1 MNLYTDIARRY
12 LFSKKSTNA
21 INIITGISVLG
32 ITIGTAALIL
42 ILSVFNGFEQLIKD
56 MVDNFNPD
64 LKVIPLEGKRF
75 EVSDSL
81 VSQLL
86 MIKGIDKISKTL
98 EEVALFEYDGVQE
111 AGFIKGVDDQFVAVT
126 AIDSTIRQGQYLVKD
141 GERFYGVPGYR
152 LARNL
157 SMNIDDRLTPIN
169 IYLPRRKK
177 TNQLQRDF
185 ITREIMPV
193 GFFSIESE
201 QDHQYVITSLDLIDQ
216 MLKTKGSISA
226 LEIKLLP
233 SASEEDVKVAIS
245 TQMKGV
251 KIMNRYE
258 QEETYFKVMKIEKW
272 MSFLIGSLM
281 IILIAFN
288 IIGSLWMIV
297 LDKKKD
303 ISILRSMG
311 STASQ
316 IKELFLKEGLFI
328 TLLGCLFG
336 ICLAILIYFIQAYQG
351 IISMSGSHIV
361 EAYPI
366 ELRFWDFVIVVSTVF
381 FIGYL
386 ASILPAKKAAGIPAL
401 IREE

>member
-1 MNLYTDIARRY
+1 MNIYTDIARRY

-32 ITIGTAALIL
+32 ISIGTAALIL
-42 ILSVFNGFEQLIKD
+42 ILSVFNGFEQLIKEL
-56 MVDNFNPD
+56 VDDFNPD
-64 LKVIPLEGKRF
+64 LKVIPVEGKRF

-86 MIKGIDKISKTL
+86 MIEGIDKISKTL

-111 AGFIKGVDDQFVAVT
+111 AGFIKGVDDHFAAVT
-126 AIDSTIRQGQYLVKD
+126 AIDSTIKQGQYLVKD
-141 GERFYGVPGYR
+141 EDRFYGVPGYR

-177 TNQLQRDF
+177 TSRLQRDF
-185 ITREIMPV
+185 ITREILPV

-233 SASEEDVKVAIS
+233 SAYEDDVKASITSMIS
-245 TQMKGV
+245 GV
-251 KIMNRYE
+251 KIQNRYE

-272 MSFLIGSLM
+272 MSFLIGSFM

-328 TLLGCLFG
+328 TILGCVIG
-336 ICLAILIYFIQAYQG
+336 VVLAILIYYIQVYQG
-351 IISMSGSHIV
+351 IIAMTGSHIV

-366 ELRFWDFVIVVSTVF
+366 ELRFWDFVIVVAVVF
-381 FIGYL
+381 LIGYI
-386 ASILPAKKAAGIPAL
+386 ASILPAKKAARIPAL